1 LDTFKGVVPIHG
13 NQHIKNE
20 FRFTNKLVRATR
32 TSVTKPPSSIVAPKS
47 NLNTLIHEV
56 SNRNVDVEAYRK
68 LFPEVRAE
76 RGIVEVADCLDE

>member
-20 FRFTNKLVRATR
+20 FRFTNKLVHATR
-32 TSVTKPPSSIVAPKS
+32 TSMTKPPSSIVAPKS
-47 NLNTLIHEV
+47 NLNMLIHEV

-68 LFPEVRAE
+68 LFLEVQAE